1 MRDFPIGRIKK
12 VHPYA
17 WLWEP
22 LENDPAFLL
31 RPLFGGRAA
40 YVAGRLTLYFTAQ
53 SKTIWESQSE
63 VADWRGVCVC
73 TGREHH
79 ASLMNEFPELAP
91 HPVLAKWL
99 YLPETHNRFEP
110 VAARLVELVRR
121 RDPRIGVLPQAK
133 RGKQT
138 APAPRRG
145 H

>member
-1 MRDFPIGRIKK
+1 MRDLPIGRIKK

-22 LENDPAFLL
+22 LENDPTFLL
-31 RPLFGGRAA
+31 RPMFGGRAA

-53 SKTIWESQSE
+53 SD
-63 VADWRGVCVC
+63 DWRGICVC

-91 HPVLAKWL
+91 HSVLPKWL
-99 YLPETHNRFEP
+99 YLPENHNRFEP

-133 RGKQT
+133 RGKKA
-138 APAPRRG
+138 APASRRG
-145 H
+145 R